1 MAELPEV
8 ETLRHDLDKEIV
20 GRKIRDVEVA
30 ASRVVRRHRNRPDFC
45 RQLSARR
52 VAAIGRSGPHLLIGL
67 DSGDTL
73 VLTLGASG
81 RLLRE
86 RSAAPVERH
95 TNAVITFATGGGLRV
110 LGLAADG
117 ELFVLGAG
125 DRDGLAALGHAALDP
140 LADAVAWPSFGA
152 MVTAGRGPLR
162 ALLTG
167 GALLAG
173 VGPIY
178 ADEILWAS
186 GLRFDHDAGSLRA
199 QEVRRLHRAVQEILQ
214 EAVRLRGS
222 SVGDDPWLDLH
233 GNKGEYQERLRAYQ
247 REGQPCQ
254 RCRSPLVAE
263 RLAHGDAQSDADSD
277 AQIGDVTYYCPRCQ
291 S

>member
-1 MAELPEV
+1 VAELPEI
-8 ETLRHDLDKEIV
+8 ETLRNDLDKEIV
-20 GRKIRDVEVA
+20 GRKIKDVDVA
-30 ASRVVRRHRNRPDFC
+30 ASRVVRRHRNRPDFG
-45 RQLSARR
+45 RLVSARK
-52 VAAIGRSGPHLLIGL
+52 VAAVGRSGPHLLVGL

-73 VLTLGASG
+73 VMTLGATG

-86 RSAAPVERH
+86 RSAAPVERR
-95 TNAVITFATGGGLRV
+95 TDAVITFTVGGGLRV

-125 DRDGLAALGHAALDP
+125 DRDGLAALGQAALDP

-152 MVTAGRGPLR
+152 LVTAGHGPLR

-173 VGPIY
+173 IGPLY

-186 GLRFDHDAGSLRA
+186 GLRFDRDAGSLHA
-199 QEVRRLHRAVQEILQ
+199 QEVRRLHRAIQEILQ
-214 EAVRLRGS
+214 DAVRLRGS

-233 GNKGEYQERLRAYQ
+233 GNKGEYQERLRVYQ

-254 RCRSPLVAE
+254 RCRTPLVAE
-263 RLAHGDAQSDADSD
+263 RIAHGDAEID
-277 AQIGDVTYYCPRCQ
+277 GVTYYCPRCQ

>member
-1 MAELPEV
+1 VAELPEI

-20 GRKIRDVEVA
+20 GRKIKDVEVA
-30 ASRVVRRHRNRPDFC
+30 ASRVVRRHRNRPEFC
-45 RQLSARR
+45 RHLGARK
-52 VAAIGRSGPHLLIGL
+52 VAAVGRSGAHLLVSL

-86 RSAAPVERH
+86 RSAAPLERR
-95 TNAVITFATGGGLRV
+95 TDAVITFTTGGGLRV

-125 DRDGLAALGHAALDP
+125 DREGLAALGRAALDP

-152 MVTAGRGPLR
+152 LVTAGHGPLR
-162 ALLTG
+162 DLLVG

-173 VGPIY
+173 IGPLY

-186 GLRFDHDAGSLRA
+186 GLRFDRDPGSLRA

-214 EAVRLRGS
+214 EAVRLRGT

-233 GNKGEYQERLRAYQ
+233 GNKGEYQERLCAYR

-254 RCRSPLVAE
+254 RCRTPLVAE
-263 RLAHGDAQSDADSD
+263 RLAPGDAQTA
-277 AQIGDVTYYCPRCQ
+277 DVTYYCPRCQ